1 MGILCS
7 PYWIVCLVAN
17 LSWDEEVMAKMASL
31 HAEGMTDKELQ
42 EQWEQADLDGWPE
55 EPHPPEGFR
64 DKANGE

>member
-1 MGILCS
+1 
-7 PYWIVCLVAN
+7 
-17 LSWDEEVMAKMASL
+17 MAKMASL

>member
-1 MGILCS
+1 
-7 PYWIVCLVAN
+7 
-17 LSWDEEVMAKMASL
+17 MAKMAGL

-55 EPHPPEGFR
+55 DKKHPPEGFR